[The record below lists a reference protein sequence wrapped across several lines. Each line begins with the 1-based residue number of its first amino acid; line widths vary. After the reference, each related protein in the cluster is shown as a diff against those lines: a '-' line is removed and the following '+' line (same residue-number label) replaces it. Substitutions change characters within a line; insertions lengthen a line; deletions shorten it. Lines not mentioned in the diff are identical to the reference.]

1 MFTVFRK
8 LNPGSSLTM
17 KNSMRLL
24 TIFGLMVVLMTIGG
38 QAQNDSGERIM
49 PGDNLV
55 VEGIPA
61 IPASIGD
68 DVARYTEFRSASISS
83 WHPTRRE
90 MLISTRFGDTNQVH
104 LVKMPGGARTQ
115 LTFSRERSG
124 GASYRP
130 KTGEFFVFNKDIG
143 GNEFFQYYRYDL
155 ANGATTLL
163 TDGKSRNT
171 GWNWSNKGDLAVYTS
186 TRRNGRDNDLYI
198 INPKDPKSDRLL
210 LQLDGGGWGVS
221 DWSPDDSKLLL
232 GEFVSANESYG
243 WIVDVATGTKT
254 LVTPKGGADKVA
266 YNGGRFTGDGRAI
279 YVGTDKDSEF
289 TRIAHV
295 DLATKQHTYL
305 TDHIKWD
312 VDSMQLS
319 PDGKTIAFVTNEDGV
334 GRLRLLDTV
343 SRKEKPAPKL
353 PVGIVSGIRW
363 HDNGR
368 ELGFNLSSARLA
380 TDVFSLDVR
389 TGKLDRWTESETSGL
404 NTANFSE
411 AELVR
416 WKSFDSRDISG
427 FLYMPPAKFTGPR
440 PVVINIH
447 GGPEG
452 QSRPGFLGRSN
463 YYLNELGIA
472 MVYPNVRGSSGFG
485 KTFLKLDNGFLRE
498 DTYKDIGALLDWIAT
513 QPRLDARRV
522 MVTGGS
528 YGGHMAF
535 AVAHLYNDR
544 ISASLPVV
552 GISNLVSF
560 LERTESYRRD
570 LRRMEYG
577 DERDPKMREFMLRTA
592 PLNHAAKIK
601 KPIFVVQGGND
612 PRVPLNEAQQMVKT
626 VRENKGP
633 VWYLMAKDEGHGF
646 NKKRN
651 QDFQFYATVMFMK
664 EYLLK

>member
-1 MFTVFRK
+1 
-8 LNPGSSLTM
+8 M
-17 KNSMRLL
+17 KNSLRLL
-24 TIFGLMVVLMTIGG
+24 PVLVLLVGLVTVGAD
-38 QAQNDSGERIM
+38 AQNNTIV

-61 IPASIGD
+61 IPASIAA

-104 LVKMPGGARTQ
+104 QVKMPGGARTQ
-115 LTFSRERSG
+115 LTFSQERSG

-130 KTGEFFVFNKDIG
+130 KTGEYFVFNKDVG
-143 GNEFFQYYRYDL
+143 GNEFFQYYRYNL
-155 ANGATTLL
+155 ADGAITLL

-171 GWNWSNKGDLAVYTS
+171 GWNWSNKGDRAVYTS

-198 INPKDPKSDRLL
+198 INPSDPKSDRLL
-210 LQLDGGGWGVS
+210 LQLEGGGWGVS
-221 DWSPDDSKLLL
+221 DWSPDDGKLLL
-232 GEFVSANESYG
+232 GEFISANETYG

-254 LVTPKGGADKVA
+254 LLTPKGGSEKVA
-266 YNGGRFTGDGRAI
+266 YGGPRFSNDGRGVYI
-279 YVGTDKDSEF
+279 TTDKDSEF
-289 TRIAHV
+289 TRLAYI
-295 DLATKQHTYL
+295 DLATRQHTYL

-312 VDSMQLS
+312 VDSLQLS
-319 PDGKTIAFVTNEDGV
+319 PDGKTIAFVTNEEGV
-334 GRLRLLDTV
+334 GRLRLLDTA

-353 PVGIVSGIRW
+353 PVGIVSGVRW

-368 ELGFNLSSARLA
+368 DLGFNLSSARLA

-389 TGKLDRWTESETSGL
+389 TGKVDRWTESETGGL
-404 NTANFSE
+404 NTTNFSE

-416 WKSFDSRDISG
+416 WKSFDGRDISG
-427 FLYMPPAKFTGPR
+427 FLYMPPARFSGPR
-440 PVVINIH
+440 PVIINIH

-452 QSRPGFLGRSN
+452 QSRPTFLGRSN
-463 YYLNELGIA
+463 YYLNELGAA
-472 MVYPNVRGSSGFG
+472 MIYPNVRGSSGFG

-513 QPRLDARRV
+513 QPRLDSKRV
-522 MVTGGS
+522 LVTGGS

-535 AVAHLYNDR
+535 AIATLYNDR

-577 DERDPKMREFMLRTA
+577 DERDPKMREFMTRTA

-612 PRVPLNEAQQMVKT
+612 PRVPLNEAEQMVKT

-646 NKKRN
+646 NKKKN
-651 QDFQFYATVMFMK
+651 QDFQFYATVMFMR
-664 EYLLK
+664 EYLMK